1 MTILTILIPA
11 VVAAGLA
18 VLAAVLHRTGGLWL
32 VQSPAT
38 PRHDPDASRATLDA
52 PGAVQRRAIE
62 APRTRLIRLH
72 PEPGRLKK
80 QG

>member
-32 VQSPAT
+32 VQSPDT
-38 PRHDPDASRATLDA
+38 PRHDETQPDASR
-52 PGAVQRRAIE
+52 
-62 APRTRLIRLH
+62 H
-72 PEPGRLKK
+72 PGRSRSKAERTSR
-80 QG
+80 GGRASAI